1 MDVFKIKDLT
11 PDMRRE
17 LFVNEAFATEELQF
31 MKPLEETELA
41 ALKDELAQTAIKRS
55 MLEDEMATVMEDYKA
70 RIKPLKEK
78 FAETLDAIKLKAVD
92 ALGTVY
98 LMQDFDNQMIH
109 YVSEDGTVINSRRM
123 KPEERQTRFRIES
136 ANVERSTFGET
147 RVANG

>member
-1 MDVFKIKDLT
+1 MDVYEIKNLDAKTRQEVLIT
-11 PDMRRE
+11 
-17 LFVNEAFATEELQF
+17 EAFATEEMQF
-31 MKPLEETELA
+31 MKPLEESELA

-55 MLEDEMATVMEDYKA
+55 MLEDEMANVMEDFKA

-78 FAETLDAIKLKAVD
+78 FAETLEAIKVKAVD

-123 KPEERQTRFRIES
+123 KPEERQTRLQIEKAAS
-136 ANVERSTFGET
+136 R
-147 RVANG
+147 